1 MSGVEPSG
9 AAVLGSSLGAGNV
22 SRGPDG
28 RAFSPNG
35 GPRADLPAGPYP
47 MGLMAILATVAML
60 FAAFTAALLIRRT
73 GADWTPVE
81 LPMIVWI
88 NAVVIVLSSG
98 LVETSKQRLGHADA
112 ESAPLW
118 LSMAGVLGLLFLTGQ
133 WVAWRALI
141 SQGVLL
147 PSSPHA
153 AFFYMLS
160 AVHGAHVIG
169 GLGALAWTLKRALGG
184 GYTAASHA
192 GLTHAAIYWHFV
204 GAVWIY
210 LLILL
215 SVV

>member
-1 MSGVEPSG
+1 MSGSASS
-9 AAVLGSSLGAGNV
+9 AAVRLENLAGGPGGRTLSS
-22 SRGPDG
+22 
-28 RAFSPNG
+28 NG
-35 GPRADLPAGPYP
+35 GPHADSRPGPYP

-60 FAAFTAALLIRRT
+60 FAAFTAALLVRRT
-73 GADWTPVE
+73 GADWVPVE

-88 NAVVIVLSSG
+88 NAVVIVTSSV
-98 LVETSKQRLGHADA
+98 LVEFSKRALRDGDGIDA
-112 ESAPLW
+112 PVWLAMGSA
-118 LSMAGVLGLLFLTGQ
+118 LGLLFLAGQ
-133 WVAWRALI
+133 FVAWRALI
-141 SQGVLL
+141 AQGVLL

-160 AVHGAHVIG
+160 AVHGAHVLG
-169 GLGALAWTLKRALGG
+169 GLGALAWTLRRAFGG

-204 GAVWIY
+204 GGLWIY